1 MDSQEVSTVIFS
13 ILEELR
19 NLVPQDPTANKT
31 VKQVF
36 QLKLSDLLNPFPM
49 SSQLALCAA
58 GTEVLALKGNGK
70 FIRLIHQQ
78 IYWRNQQH

>member
-19 NLVPQDPTANKT
+19 NLVAQDPTANKT

-36 QLKLSDLLNPFPM
+36 QLKKSDLFNPFPM
-49 SSQLALCAA
+49 SSQRR
-58 GTEVLALKGNGK
+58 VLQKLR
-70 FIRLIHQQ
+70 FWL
-78 IYWRNQQH
+78 